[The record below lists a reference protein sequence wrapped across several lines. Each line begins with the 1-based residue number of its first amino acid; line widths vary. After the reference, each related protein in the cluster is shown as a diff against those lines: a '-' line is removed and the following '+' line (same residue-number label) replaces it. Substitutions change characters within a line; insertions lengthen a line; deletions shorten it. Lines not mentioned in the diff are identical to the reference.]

1 MEQVTKV
8 FKMANLGRMDV
19 YLGEPGM
26 ANSIQAFELGFSG
39 DKADA
44 VAAFQVPDED
54 TLLRILAPLWHFQ
67 T

>member
-1 MEQVTKV
+1 
-8 FKMANLGRMDV
+8 MATLVKLEV

-26 ANSIQAFELGFSG
+26 ANSIQGFELTFAG

-44 VAAFQVPDED
+44 VMAFQVADED
-54 TLLRILAPLWHFQ
+54 MLLQILAPLWHFQ